1 MAESDSPLGRV
12 RDAFS
17 LSLFHANALVQRESA
32 ALLRGEREAAKR
44 LMDAAHRLVG
54 TAGSLGFDA
63 LAAPCRALE
72 SSLSQHDD
80 RWHARLF
87 AVVRELEEAASPL
100 RDIALSLRRGG
111 SARALTILS
120 PDAIDEGVLARTG
133 LAQVSVAAGCPHPPR
148 GVLFVDAR
156 RDLMAR
162 VRSARTVWGGHAV
175 VAVAPRAS
183 EAETLLALR
192 AGANLVHAADI
203 DSTALS
209 ITAWSALA
217 PPLTNGTIIWFDN
230 DPLRS
235 SSARAALEPLGA
247 KVHPFDELS
256 KLTTT
261 LRKQW
266 PHLAVIDSEHPDGE
280 RLFDELTSI
289 APTVPVVSLGAAR
302 WCRQSLDTQRRFIEV
317 VKQAGVALL
326 DALGPD
332 DLPPVDID
340 ATTQT
345 VRLSKADLGGLAK
358 KKGGPA

>member
-32 ALLRGEREAAKR
+32 ALLRGDRDAAKR
-44 LMDAAHRLVG
+44 LMDVAHRLVG

-63 LAAPCRALE
+63 LSAPCRALE

-87 AVVRELEEAASPL
+87 TVVRELEEASRPM
-100 RDIALSLRRGG
+100 RDTALALRRSGT
-111 SARALTILS
+111 ARALTILS
-120 PDAIDEGVLARTG
+120 PDALDEALLRRVG
-133 LAQVSVAAGCPHPPR
+133 LVQVSVATGCPHPPR

-162 VRSARTVWGGHAV
+162 VRSGRTVWGGNAV
-175 VAVAPRAS
+175 VALAPRAS

-192 AGANLVHAADI
+192 AGANLVH
-203 DSTALS
+203 SGEFEPTALA

-217 PPLTNGTIIWFDN
+217 PPLTNGTVLWFDH

-247 KVHPFDELS
+247 KVHPLDDLA
-256 KLTTT
+256 KLTPT

-266 PHLAVIDSEHPDGE
+266 PHLAIIDVEHPDSE
-280 RLFDELTSI
+280 RLFDELATI

-302 WCRQSLDTQRRFIEV
+302 WSKQSLDASQRFIDV
-317 VKQAGVALL
+317 VKQAGAALL

-332 DLPPVDID
+332 DMPPVDID

-345 VRLSKADLGGLAK
+345 VRLSRADLGGLAK
-358 KKGGPA
+358 KKGGPL